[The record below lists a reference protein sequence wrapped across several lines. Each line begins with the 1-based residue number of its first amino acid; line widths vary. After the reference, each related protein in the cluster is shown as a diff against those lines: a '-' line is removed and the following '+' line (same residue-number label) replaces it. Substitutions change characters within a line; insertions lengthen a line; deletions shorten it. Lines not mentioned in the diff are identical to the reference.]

1 MKDRKKPDKF
11 VLPHRMPSDDRAFA
25 FSSRVFPKAAQ
36 IKAPYKLW
44 HYQKS
49 TQVVN
54 LLLALTLLPDRR
66 SSWYPA
72 FFCCLT
78 GGRFLGAVTED
89 TLNALMENALVFLRY
104 MLLVYY
110 FFASSNRT
118 IIFLATTSIET
129 LCSLAVRNIIS
140 MCSWSITFLPQEHMA
155 LTLICFV
162 MIFMEVNKRIFYLR
176 PGLFG
181 LSSQPETVAKI
192 PSFVVK
198 RRIIPL

>member
-1 MKDRKKPDKF
+1 MIERLHFHRGYSLRLRKSKPLISYGIIRRARRWSICF
-11 VLPHRMPSDDRAFA
+11 SRSLFCQIGVLLGI
-25 FSSRVFPKAAQ
+25 Q
-36 IKAPYKLW
+36 L
-44 HYQKS
+44 
-49 TQVVN
+49 
-54 LLLALTLLPDRR
+54 
-66 SSWYPA
+66 

-104 MLLVYY
+104 RLLIYY
-110 FFASSNRT
+110 FFASSNRAT
-118 IIFLATTSIET
+118 IFLATTSIET

-176 PGLFG
+176 TGLFG